1 MSVVF
6 AIRSYILKYNMTAEC
21 CGVEDS
27 EANSAVSESWER
39 LNCCKRSASRRYEA
53 AKPDTRYRIVLNM
66 SKHVRTI
73 SVSAKMSSP
82 VVLGTLIVSIS
93 APGRAKYFKTTE
105 FDSNCGASKY
115 L

>member
-1 MSVVF
+1 MLSVVF

-27 EANSAVSESWER
+27 EANNAVSESWER

-93 APGRAKYFKTTE
+93 APGSVKYFKTTE
-105 FDSNCGASKY
+105 FDSD
-115 L
+115 